1 MQKIRIE
8 PGKLLRVEGPAAIR
22 VIDGEV
28 YVLGVTY
35 GADSRFTVLRA
46 RKVVVKP
53 LKESTL
59 EITLGPDGSVE
70 EARTEE
76 EVIDI
81 WEDATS
87 KIDLE
92 GVTVI
97 LGAMDV
103 GKTTMTVMIANK
115 ASRAGHR
122 VGIIDADLGQN
133 DLGPPATVDAA
144 VLEPGM
150 YITHLRMLKPV
161 KAMFLKTTS
170 VERVW
175 PEVVDAVKKLV
186 DYLMNVENTRT
197 VVINTDGWVSTD
209 KAVEY
214 KLKLVEVL
222 QPRNII
228 VIRRGDEVDQLV
240 KNLREKYPS
249 NPPSI
254 VELPAP
260 PAARIRTKEDRRIHR
275 EMGYGKY
282 LTPPRDITLDLRK
295 TPIVNFPICSGMPA
309 NQDLLNLIRRF
320 IRHPI
325 IYCELAEGFMIAI
338 SSQQEKKDVE
348 VLNVPGG
355 GKIVLLPNGWERG
368 LLVGLEDRDNFLL
381 ALGRI
386 KKIYYNNCKIVIT
399 VSRNFTDISKIDHLR
414 LGMIRLN
421 EQYEEVEK
429 VNYIGRIEALMRK
442 RSSEQQQ

>member
-8 PGKLLRVEGPAAIR
+8 PGKLLRRVEGPAAIR
-22 VIDGEV
+22 VVDGEV

-53 LKESTL
+53 LRESIL

-70 EARTEE
+70 EARSDE

-92 GVTVI
+92 GITVI

-144 VLEPGM
+144 VLEPGT

-175 PEVVDAVKKLV
+175 PEVVDAVKKLA
-186 DYLMNVENTRT
+186 DYLINVENTRT

-228 VIRRGDEVDQLV
+228 IIKRGDEVEQLV
-240 KNLREKYPS
+240 KSLREKYPS

-282 LTPPRDITLDLRK
+282 LTPPRDITLDLKR

-325 IYCELAEGFMIAI
+325 TYCELAEGFMIAI
-338 SSQQEKKDVE
+338 SSQQDKRDAEI
-348 VLNVPGG
+348 LNVPGG

-368 LLVGLEDRDNFLL
+368 LLVGLEDKDNFLL

-399 VSRNFTDISKIDHLR
+399 VSRNFTDLSKVDHLR

-429 VNYIGRIEALMRK
+429 VNYIGKIEALMR
-442 RSSEQQQ
+442 RRGGESS

>member
-1 MQKIRIE
+1 MQKIKIE
-8 PGKLLRVEGPAAIR
+8 PGKLLRVEGPAAVR

-35 GADSRFTVLRA
+35 GADSKFTVLRA
-46 RKVVVKP
+46 RKVIVKP
-53 LKESTL
+53 LRDSVL

-70 EARTEE
+70 EARLDE

-87 KIDLE
+87 RIDLE
-92 GVTVI
+92 GITVI

-144 VLEPGM
+144 VLEPGT

-161 KAMFLKTTS
+161 KAIFLRTTS

-175 PEVVDAVKKLV
+175 PDVVDAVKKLS
-186 DYLMNVENTRT
+186 DYLINVEQTKT

-209 KAVEY
+209 KAIEY
-214 KLKLVEVL
+214 KLKLVETL
-222 QPRNII
+222 QPRNI
-228 VIRRGDEVDQLV
+228 VIIKRSDEVEQLV
-240 KNLREKYPS
+240 KSLRERYPR
-249 NPPSI
+249 NPPTI

-320 IRHPI
+320 IKHPI
-325 IYCELAEGFMIAI
+325 TYCELAEGFMIAI
-338 SSQQEKKDVE
+338 SSQQDKRDVE
-348 VLNVPGG
+348 ILNVPGG
-355 GKIVLLPNGWERG
+355 GKIVLLPSGWERG

-399 VSRNFTDISKIDHLR
+399 VSRNFTEISKVDHLR

-429 VNYIGRIEALMRK
+429 VNYVGKIEAFLRRK
-442 RSSEQQQ
+442 GENVQ